1 MHTSGTSNQILI
13 IETNCEFTRNLLLQ
27 KTEIIALI
35 KTYRSLIFTELLPLV
50 PDKFG
55 EIGQ

>member
-1 MHTSGTSNQILI
+1 MSNQILS
-13 IETNCEFTRNLLLQ
+13 IESNCEITWNFLLR
-27 KTEIIALI
+27 KTEIIVLI

-55 EIGQ
+55 EIRQRQL